1 MLEIRHRGINVNLD
15 IDQTGMT
22 GDYEADAALAYVVG
36 LKAGR
41 VAGLDSNGKVQLAD
55 GSADSASVQQLPVG
69 FIIND
74 AAGYFYE
81 NKPALASKI
90 VPVIMGNCVI
100 VTDQIDTDQ
109 TFVPNEPLYVGTGAK
124 AGLVTNVPS
133 TSGYIIGVAGSTASS
148 AAPELLIY
156 RV

>member
-15 IDQTGMT
+15 IDQDGFT
-22 GDYEADAALAYVVG
+22 GDVEVDAALAYVVS

-41 VAGLDSNGKVQLAD
+41 IAGLDSDGYVQLAD
-55 GSADSASVQQLPVG
+55 GSADSASVQQIPMG

-81 NKPALASKI
+81 NKPALASKK
-90 VPVIMGNCVI
+90 VPVIMGNCLI
-100 VTDQIDTDQ
+100 VTDQIDTTL
-109 TFVPNEPLYVGTGAK
+109 TFTPNDVLYVGTGAT

-133 TSGYIIGVAGSTASS
+133 TSGYVIGVAGSSASS

-156 RV
+156 RA